1 MTTDPDVIGQEEI
14 RYFGKVTASISHE
27 LKNVLAILNEHAGL
41 LQDFVAMAAHG
52 RPLDVERIQQL
63 SDGMLKQIGRGDTI
77 VRNMNRFAHSAD
89 HERATADLVGLVE
102 LSVQMFGRTA
112 AARGVT
118 VQVQTQTPG
127 QPMMIAT
134 HPFVLETLIGKLL
147 DHLTGKAFG
156 IGAVSIGL
164 GWRGPEVQISV
175 PGLAACAGPLAEFLA
190 ADEVKLLLAVLDA
203 AVEFSVAGGELVMTL
218 PGNIDAGRANVPGK
232 PA

>member
-1 MTTDPDVIGQEEI
+1 MSTDPDVIGQEEI

-41 LQDFVAMAAHG
+41 LQDFVAMAAQG
-52 RPLDVERIQQL
+52 RPLDVERIRQL

-77 VRNMNRFAHSAD
+77 VRNMNRFAHTAD

-102 LSVQMFGRTA
+102 LSVQMFSRTA

-118 VQVQTQTPG
+118 VQVQTPG

-147 DHLTGKAFG
+147 DRLTGKAFG

-164 GWRGPEVQISV
+164 GWRGADVQISV
-175 PGLAACAGPLAEFLA
+175 PGLATCAGPLAELLA
-190 ADEVKLLLAVLDA
+190 SDEVKLLLAVLDA
-203 AVEFSVAGGELVMTL
+203 TVEFSVAGGALVMTL
-218 PGNIDAGRANVPGK
+218 PGNIDAGRASAPGK

>member
-1 MTTDPDVIGQEEI
+1 MSTEPDVIGQEEI

-41 LQDFVAMAAHG
+41 LQDFVAMAAQG
-52 RPLDVERIQQL
+52 RPLDVERIRQL

-77 VRNMNRFAHSAD
+77 VRNMNRFAHTAD

-102 LSVQMFGRTA
+102 LSVQMFGRAA

-118 VQVQTQTPG
+118 VQVQTPG

-147 DHLTGKAFG
+147 DHLAGKAFG

-164 GWRGPEVQISV
+164 GWRGPEAQISV
-175 PGLAACAGPLAEFLA
+175 PGLATCAGPLAELLA
-190 ADEVKLLLAVLDA
+190 SDEVKLLLAVLDA
-203 AVEFSVAGGELVMTL
+203 TIEFSVAGGALVMTL
-218 PGNIDAGRANVPGK
+218 PGNIDAGRANAPGK